1 MNNKKKKNKVKTKL
15 NKVKKE
21 VNKVKKEIIEYKKNK
36 IKKLIIPQKHDKT
49 FIDSDDERRYHDIHT
64 LKNAELD
71 INVKNQ
77 KSPQIKHY
85 EKIYYIY

>member
-1 MNNKKKKNKVKTKL
+1 MNNEKNKVKT
-15 NKVKKE
+15 
-21 VNKVKKEIIEYKKNK
+21 EIKEYKKNRL
-36 IKKLIIPQKHDKT
+36 KKLIIPQKDDNT

-77 KSPQIKHY
+77 KSPRIKHY
-85 EKIYYIY
+85 EKTYYIY